1 MHSLRSTGH
10 NVASGGAAVGNLAS
24 SGGIQTVGDI
34 SV

>member
-1 MHSLRSTGH
+1 MHSLRSTRH
-10 NVASGGAAVGNLAS
+10 NVASGGVAVGNAVS